1 MKKLVLAPTIIAGGV
16 IAITAAF
23 GMTLHAQDNA
33 SSASSASQK
42 PDTSFITNAAMANLA
57 EVELGKLG
65 AQKAQNEDLKKLSEH
80 IQKDHSAANE
90 KLQPIAQ
97 KQGITLPETLDRRHE
112 QAKTKLQDLSGPEFD
127 KAFATVLLRDH
138 ARSIAL
144 FQREA
149 QMGQDPE
156 IKDYA
161 KSTLPTLK
169 QHMKSAQKAATDVGV
184 DQTTISSIMREHPE
198 ASGGTGTPDSSE
210 KGTSGKQD
218 KEQK

>member
-1 MKKLVLAPTIIAGGV
+1 MRKLNLLPAIVAGGV

-33 SSASSASQK
+33 ATASQTK
-42 PDTSFITNAAMANLA
+42 PDASFITNAAMANLA
-57 EVELGKLG
+57 EVELAKLG

-80 IQKDHSAANE
+80 LQKDHSAANE

-97 KQGITLPETLDRRHE
+97 KQGITLPESLDSKHE
-112 QAKTKLQDLSGPEFD
+112 QAKTKLQDLTGAEFD
-127 KAFATVLLRDH
+127 KAYATQLLRDH

-149 QMGQDPE
+149 QTGQDQD

-161 KSTLPTLK
+161 KSTLSTLK
-169 QHMKSAQKAATDVGV
+169 KHMKSAQKAATDVGV
-184 DQTTISSIMREHPE
+184 DETTISSIMREHPE
-198 ASGGTGTPDSSE
+198 ASGGTGASDSSE
-210 KGTSGKQD
+210 KGTSDKQE